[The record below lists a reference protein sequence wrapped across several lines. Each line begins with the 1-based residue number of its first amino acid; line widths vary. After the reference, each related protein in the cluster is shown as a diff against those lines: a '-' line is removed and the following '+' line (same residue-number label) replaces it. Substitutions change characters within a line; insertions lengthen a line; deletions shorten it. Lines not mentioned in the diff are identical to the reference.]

1 MTRSYIGIAVN
12 DEEARMFAPRPIAQH
27 LPDPYAAEPR
37 MGTAIR
43 YLATVML
50 CTLLLQSGEAAGQ
63 PLKIRIGWVV
73 PTTDWALLMLEKR
86 DLARHMGKS
95 YELEPVRFASSP
107 TVITAMANSELDI
120 GNLAFSTLALAIE
133 NAGLKDLRVIADLI
147 QDGVAGHFS
156 NQFYVLRDGD
166 IHRVED
172 LKGKAVASPGAG
184 GAIDIAMRTM
194 LLRHG
199 LAEKRDYTVV
209 EAPMPAMKA
218 MLKDR
223 KVDLAPGVPP
233 FAFDPEFNQIG
244 RVLFTQREALGPT
257 QMIVLTARQGFL
269 ERNRAA
275 VTDLLEDNLRIAAW
289 YLDPRNQSEVV
300 KIAARIAKQPE
311 ERFAGWLLTGRDY
324 YRDPKMLPN
333 IQVLQANIEQQ
344 RKLGFLKRAPDVS
357 AHVDLSAV
365 KEAAAR
371 LD

>member
-1 MTRSYIGIAVN
+1 
-12 DEEARMFAPRPIAQH
+12 
-27 LPDPYAAEPR
+27 
-37 MGTAIR
+37 MGAAIR
-43 YLATVML
+43 FLATIIV
-50 CTLLLQSGEAAGQ
+50 CTLLLQHGEAASQ

-107 TVITAMANSELDI
+107 TVITAMANGELDI

-156 NQFYVLRDGD
+156 NQFFVLRDGG
-166 IHRVED
+166 IQRIED
-172 LKGKAVASPGAG
+172 LKGKVIASPGAG

-199 LAEKRDYTVV
+199 LAEKRDYTMV
-209 EAPMPAMKA
+209 ETSMPAMKA

-233 FAFDPEFNQIG
+233 FAFDPELSQIG
-244 RVLFTQREALGPT
+244 RVLFTQRDALGPT
-257 QMIVLTARQGFL
+257 QMIVLTGREAFL

-275 VTDLLEDNLRIAAW
+275 ITDFLEDNLRISAW
-289 YLDPRNQSEVV
+289 YLDPQNQSEVA
-300 KIAARIAKQPE
+300 KIAARITKQPE
-311 ERFAGWLLTGRDY
+311 ERFAGWLLTDRDY

-333 IQVLQANIEQQ
+333 IQVLQENIEQQ
-344 RKLGFLKRAPDVS
+344 RQLGFLKQAPDITAYVN
-357 AHVDLSAV
+357 LSAV
-365 KEAAAR
+365 KEAATR